1 MKFAH
6 TMGAMKRWIWAET
19 GFGGQCGR
27 PAGKSGGGGVER
39 GLGSN
44 NGLARESSGERVAE
58 S

>member
-27 PAGKSGGGGVER
+27 PAGKSGGGGVE
-39 GLGSN
+39 
-44 NGLARESSGERVAE
+44 
-58 S
+58 